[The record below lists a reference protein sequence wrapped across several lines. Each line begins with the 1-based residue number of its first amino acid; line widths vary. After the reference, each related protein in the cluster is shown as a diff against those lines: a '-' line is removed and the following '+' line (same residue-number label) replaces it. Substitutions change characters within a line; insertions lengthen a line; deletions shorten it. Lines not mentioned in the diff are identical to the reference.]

1 MSLLALGI
9 GALIA
14 SAVSGI
20 VGSAINSASQAE
32 ANKTNL
38 ELQDRANAA
47 NTAAVM
53 ATNQAN
59 LQANRET
66 MAFNSAEAQK
76 QRDWEEQM
84 SNTAVQRRM
93 EDLQAAGVNPLLALG
108 SPAQTLSGPAA
119 SASTVR
125 QESPQVEPGRVQSV
139 RAGDSLNSLAS
150 IAQSAAFM
158 AALGARMPKNNT
170 MVNHMN
176 FDPEGNLKGM
186 SKTSYTRY

>member
-1 MSLLALGI
+1 MSFLL

-14 SAVSGI
+14 GAVASI
-20 VGSAINSASQAE
+20 AGSAINAASQAS
-32 ANKTNL
+32 ANRTNL
-38 ELQDRANAA
+38 ELQQKANEA
-47 NTAAVM
+47 NTAATM
-53 ATNQAN
+53 ATNEAN

-93 EDLQAAGVNPLLALG
+93 EDLKAAGVNPLLALG

-125 QESPQVEPGRVQSV
+125 QESPRVEAGRVQSLE
-139 RAGDSLNSLAS
+139 AGEGLAHLAS

-158 AALGARMPKNNT
+158 MALQNRAEMNNRPYIRDQMRFDRTGA
-170 MVNHMN
+170 
-176 FDPEGNLKGM
+176 LIGM
-186 SKTSYTRY
+186 SKTSYHR